1 MENYI
6 IVNVDDFVKY
16 QREETD
22 IFTFEFRRG
31 FEYKYFKRK
40 AYLFQITA
48 KNRNKDF
55 EAVDYINNSITYFLS
70 KKFIKYDIDNTYIVY
85 KYSDDEPLRIPYK
98 AALKNN
104 MDELENA
111 FYNYRDRYDE

>member
-1 MENYI
+1 MECYI

-16 QREETD
+16 QRKETD

-48 KNRNKDF
+48 KERIKDF
-55 EAVDYINNSITYFLS
+55 DAIDYIKNRITYFLS
-70 KKFIKYDIDNTYIVY
+70 KKFIKEDVDNTYIVY
-85 KYSDDEPLRIPYK
+85 TYSIDEPLRMPYK
-98 AALKNN
+98 KALKNN
-104 MDELENA
+104 EERKKEFNNGVDS
-111 FYNYRDRYDE
+111 